1 MINRIKDWKLQI
13 AQALLPLLVIPAV
26 ILLDLPQRFFDL
38 LKQSNVQVSSLEWY
52 WQLLLHLGNWAII
65 ILALFFIYR
74 AIRKHNEKE
83 VIKQNIPNT
92 IVWHS
97 YPGYWFCR
105 HFLNYQTVSLTR
117 VPIPVQF
124 ELVWNELFKKY
135 ECMEGVTEITDADT
149 ISVEI
154 LQAEPYTSTVNLIL
168 ADTYPLDDWKAKVPA
183 PTSFYSTVI
192 VNRSGE
198 RVVRYYSKE
207 FISKI
212 ATTVHELPATVT
224 DINIFATINAAH
236 VYHIVNEVFKTGGR
250 DGIKRIRIY
259 QQTSGTW
266 VFEGKKYKE
275 IQIGVQ

>member
-1 MINRIKDWKLQI
+1 MNRIIDWKWQI
-13 AQALLPLLVIPAV
+13 AQAFLPLLLIPV
-26 ILLDLPQRFFDL
+26 VLILDVPQRFFDL
-38 LKQSNVQVSSLEWY
+38 LKQSNVQVSSLEWS

-74 AIRKHNEKE
+74 TIRKHNKGE
-83 VIKQNIPNT
+83 VLKQNIPNT
-92 IVWHS
+92 IVWHT

-124 ELVWNELFKKY
+124 ELVWKNLFKKY
-135 ECMEGVTEITDADT
+135 EYMENVTEKTDSDI
-149 ISVEI
+149 ISVET

-168 ADTYPLDDWKAKVPA
+168 ADTYPLDDWKAKIPA
-183 PTSFYSTVI
+183 QTTTFTTII
-192 VNRSGE
+192 VNRHGE
-198 RVVRYYSKE
+198 RGVRYYSKD
-207 FISKI
+207 FVSKL
-212 ATTVHELPATVT
+212 ATSFHGLPATVT

-236 VYHIVNEVFKTGGR
+236 AYHIVNEVFKTGGR
-250 DGIKRIRIY
+250 DNQKRIKVY

-275 IQIGVQ
+275 IKIGAQ

>member
-13 AQALLPLLVIPAV
+13 MQTILPLLLIPV
-26 ILLDLPQRFFDL
+26 VLILDVPQRITDALAKANVEVKDL
-38 LKQSNVQVSSLEWY
+38 DTIWRIAIG
-52 WQLLLHLGNWAII
+52 LGKWPLVAV
-65 ILALFFIYR
+65 ALFFIYR
-74 AIRKHNEKE
+74 AIRKHNKDE
-83 VIKQNIPNT
+83 VLKQNIPNT

-97 YPGYWFCR
+97 FFGYWMCR
-105 HFLNYQTVSLTR
+105 YALNYQTVSLTR

-124 ELVWNELFKKY
+124 ELVWKNLFKKY
-135 ECMEGVTEITDADT
+135 EYMENVTEKTDSDN

-183 PTSFYSTVI
+183 QTTTFTTI
-192 VNRSGE
+192 IINRRGE
-198 RVVRYYSKE
+198 RGVRYYSKD
-207 FISKI
+207 FVSKI
-212 ATTVHELPATVT
+212 ATSFHELPATVT
-224 DINIFATINAAH
+224 DINVFATINAAH

-250 DGIKRIRIY
+250 DNQKQIKVY

-275 IQIGVQ
+275 IKIGAQ

>member
-1 MINRIKDWKLQI
+1 MVNRIKDWKLQI

-38 LKQSNVQVSSLEWY
+38 LKQGNVAISSLEWY
-52 WQLLLHLGNWAII
+52 WQLILNLGNWAII
-65 ILALFFIYR
+65 VVLLPIIYHL
-74 AIRKHNEKE
+74 IRKHNKE
-83 VIKQNIPNT
+83 DVLKQNLVV

-105 HFLNYQTVSLTR
+105 YILNYQTVSLTR

-124 ELVWNELFKKY
+124 ELVWNKLFKKY
-135 ECMEGVTEITDADT
+135 EFMDGVTEKTDSDN
-149 ISVEI
+149 ISVET

-183 PTSFYSTVI
+183 HTISYSTI
-192 VNRSGE
+192 IISRSGE
-198 RVVRYYSKE
+198 RGVRYYSKD
-207 FISKI
+207 FVSKI
-212 ATTVHELPATVT
+212 ATSYHDLPATVT

-250 DGIKRIRIY
+250 DNQKRIRVY

-266 VFEGKKYKE
+266 VFEGKQYKE
-275 IQIGVQ
+275 IKIGA

>member
-13 AQALLPLLVIPAV
+13 AQAFLPLLLVPV
-26 ILLDLPQRFFDL
+26 ILILDVPQRFFDL

-65 ILALFFIYR
+65 IVALFFIYR
-74 AIRKHNEKE
+74 AIRKHNEE
-83 VIKQNIPNT
+83 EALKQNLKV

-105 HFLNYQTVSLTR
+105 HILNYQIISLTR

-124 ELVWNELFKKY
+124 ELVWKDLFKKY
-135 ECMEGVTEITDADT
+135 ECMDNVTEKTDYDN

-168 ADTYPLDDWKAKVPA
+168 ADTYPLDNWKAKIYA
-183 PTSFYSTVI
+183 PTISYSTII
-192 VNRSGE
+192 VNRNGE
-198 RVVRYYSKE
+198 RGVRYYSKE

-224 DINIFATINAAH
+224 DINVFATINAAH

-275 IQIGVQ
+275 IQIGAQ